1 MDSLLGKEA
10 DPDSPQIDDVTKT
23 DLLSTLADSG
33 ASDRANPE
41 KIGVDT
47 GSEQTEKAEPTVGT
61 SSVNDQEAEESVF
74 QNDLKQVMETTESEA
89 AAGVLESQN
98 SVDKDV
104 DKTISKETDALEPTD
119 NGEITPKSDSGSP
132 TGDSLKAVEPRSEG
146 SISPESPSVVH
157 KDHSKKLIDETKE
170 TMEDQDVVEEVV
182 DEEQRVLN
190 EAALLNPIGHFFESG
205 KILEP
210 VEQPTGDN
218 VIEKNLEEIMV
229 PKETKDQ
236 VAVAENPD
244 KTEVIGTEKSE
255 ESLFQKEHKQ
265 IMETTKPEAAVGVL
279 GQQNSVDED
288 IDKIISKETEV
299 LEPTAN
305 DEITSKSDSGS
316 PTGGPLEAVEP
327 RSEGSISPTSPSVVH
342 REQVVSA
349 VSDEVDQNT
358 SETIGAKNG
367 SEPTEILGAHEEA
380 MKTEDQ
386 EGFELQEKSDIA
398 NQDHVVEEQ
407 KLLNPV
413 SFEDF
418 EKMLETGDEE
428 KNLEEIIEPKET
440 EDQLSVVEIPDKP
453 ENSETEKSVGEDLEL
468 GDQFSVKDGESLE
481 SGENLAK
488 KNLGELMESA
498 ETQDQVAVQVPDKTE
513 DIEMEK
519 SVGGGHEVRDL
530 VNMEDLLEDIGKSE
544 ESVKPE
550 ESLAEKIADGT
561 NMPEEAKDEHMEID
575 NQVLDDLA
583 AEAVNH
589 EANLAISEK
598 LQEEDNRFT
607 GEDHKILDPDGGS
620 IVEKMDTQHEEKND
634 APIESVGTIS
644 ESPGS
649 ELSSIDNK
657 PILLNTVDG
666 IDEDV
671 KQDSPLA
678 RERSESPTSSDQSS
692 SSPDAQLD
700 KDADSNSPV
709 KSHDSEILEENVP
722 IIKQR
727 EDATVERSEE
737 ANDRVH
743 ELMEPNSDHEEQEQE
758 EEQEIGTS
766 SIPSAN
772 DSEPP
777 PISSESNSPIYNES
791 FQIFGQQDTAD
802 GINEDVKQSSPLVKD
817 LNEVVKDQGS
827 FEPSDQS
834 GSSSPVNNPSE
845 DSDMTRSP
853 EEMDKSVGEEQLVSH
868 SSMDQSVPAN
878 ADLKEDADVNLPA
891 NAEDTPT
898 VEEHIPI
905 MEQCD
910 DALVEE
916 FQEPSKKGTEEPID
930 LVEPSLTHG
939 AQVQKEEQEIRTS
952 SISSANSAEPSPT
965 LCESKLPLDNE
976 PVQMNAADGIKED
989 VKKDILP
996 ALNDAVKAPIPSE
1009 TSSPVDDQSE
1019 DSDATRNPEDMDMA
1033 VEGERLDSPC
1043 PLDPTPPENAD
1054 SKKDANVNSP
1064 ADFEDAQKLEEQI
1077 PIPEQC
1083 NNAVEEEAK
1092 EPTNEEAE
1100 EPSTDV
1106 CKDAKIPE
1114 QILDVDGGDKKED
1127 EQCSDQPEEDQ
1138 DTVAKQIEDPV
1149 PEEHTKNTNPEQMD
1163 QVPESETSEG
1173 RGVEVPASFLE
1184 SIDTSEP
1191 SSSEAVNQKTAA
1203 HREEASNEGEPPA
1216 KKAKIEKEPSEDVV
1230 AEEKPYDEADEQNES
1245 GGIESFVEPI
1255 LEASKSAE
1263 TAAPLSEDRIQP
1275 GEEKM
1280 IPGQTEAIGDGAKEG
1295 EKQSS
1300 HQPEEENDTVH
1311 EDPKPDDHA
1320 TNTSAEPAD
1329 QVPELEIPEGRDN
1342 KVPAPLLQDE
1352 LMDTSKPS
1360 SSAAASRKTARQEEA
1375 SDKSEPPAKKAK
1387 IEIQKPRAETMAV
1400 MKKAIEMA
1408 LLFDDPEEALMKAL
1422 EKFETDPT
1430 FMPRET
1436 KKVVVIGFDPVS
1448 LRMIR
1453 PIENFLDLKTL
1464 PHASFSFEAIAEAT
1478 CDPPVIE
1485 GVEIVTEQ
1493 PIKLSPIEYS
1503 GFVLGSK
1510 GKEISAM
1517 DSAKTSFLFV
1527 VSSDSE
1533 GLVLGP
1539 MPPLPTKKGMMF
1551 SKGLETDMVSEEQRR
1566 VIRRRLASTAT
1577 SQLAQ
1582 YVTKGRCHVIIASH
1596 ENESGD
1602 PTVEDVLEALEATPF
1617 NKDILEMLRKNPHV
1631 LPNFSFV
1638 DQVLPV
1644 CEDFFHR
1651 ATSTLKPKDYKK
1663 LFIEVE
1669 DSDEGIIVNSLAQ
1682 IIQRN
1687 LKGNPLLKKWRTSK
1701 QGQGAALFLHKK
1713 KETGDMLQTM
1723 KNLFS
1728 KLRNKSVG
1736 GFAILAA
1743 GEKEEKRVSIHLT
1756 STDLQSEDG
1765 DKIDQEDVE
1774 QFWKTFNNGANFQ
1787 TGVKS
1792 DDDGQNFIFLMLD
1805 PLN

>member
-1 MDSLLGKEA
+1 MDSELPEKEGSA
-10 DPDSPQIDDVTKT
+10 NSTQTDDVTKT
-23 DLLSTLADSG
+23 DLLPTLADSG
-33 ASDRANPE
+33 ASDPANPE
-41 KIGVDT
+41 EISVQT
-47 GSEQTEKAEPTVGT
+47 VSEQTEKAEPTVGT
-61 SSVNDQEAEESVF
+61 SSVNDQESEESLL
-74 QNDLKQVMETTESEA
+74 QKELKQVMKTTESEA
-89 AAGVLESQN
+89 AAGVLESQD
-98 SVDKDV
+98 SVDEDM
-104 DKTISKETDALEPTD
+104 DKIISKETEVLEPTVH
-119 NGEITPKSDSGSP
+119 GETTPTSDPGSP
-132 TGDSLKAVEPRSEG
+132 KGGSLEPRSEG
-146 SISPESPSVVH
+146 SISPESQSVVH
-157 KDHSKKLIDETKE
+157 KDHSKKLLDETKE

-190 EAALLNPIGHFFESG
+190 EAALLNPIGPFLESG

-210 VEQPTGDN
+210 VEQPIGDN
-218 VIEKNLEEIMV
+218 VIEKNLEEIMA

-265 IMETTKPEAAVGVL
+265 IMEKAEPEAAVGVL
-279 GQQNSVDED
+279 EPQNSVDED

-327 RSEGSISPTSPSVVH
+327 RSEGSISPASQSMVH
-342 REQVVSA
+342 REQAVSA
-349 VSDEVDQNT
+349 VSNEVDQNT

-367 SEPTEILGAHEEA
+367 SEPTEKILGAHEQA

-386 EGFELQEKSDIA
+386 EGFELQKKSDIA
-398 NQDHVVEEQ
+398 SQKHVVEEQ
-407 KLLNPV
+407 KLPDPV

-418 EKMLETGDEE
+418 EKMLETGAKE
-428 KNLEEIIEPKET
+428 KNLEEVIEPTET
-440 EDQLSVVEIPDKP
+440 EDQASVVEIPDKT
-453 ENSETEKSVGEDLEL
+453 ENSEAEKSVGEDLEL

-481 SGENLAK
+481 SGKKFAK

-513 DIEMEK
+513 AIEMEK
-519 SVGGGHEVRDL
+519 SVGEGHEVRDQ
-530 VNMEDLLEDIGKSE
+530 VSMEDLLEEIGKSE

-575 NQVLDDLA
+575 NQVLDHLA
-583 AEAVNH
+583 SEVNNH
-589 EANLAISEK
+589 EANLAIPEK
-598 LQEEDNRFT
+598 LQEEDNHFT
-607 GEDHKILDPDGGS
+607 GEDHKIVDSTASDEVEKIVPPPVIGFADAPDRNIKDGGS

-634 APIESVGTIS
+634 APIETVGTKPD
-644 ESPGS
+644 SPGS
-649 ELSSIDNK
+649 ELSSADNE
-657 PILLNTVDG
+657 PIQLNTVDG
-666 IDEDV
+666 INQDV
-671 KQDSPLA
+671 KQDSPPA

-700 KDADSNSPV
+700 KDADSNASV

-737 ANDRVH
+737 ARVH

-766 SIPSAN
+766 SIPPAN

-791 FQIFGQQDTAD
+791 FQIFGQNDTAD
-802 GINEDVKQSSPLVKD
+802 GINEDVKQSSLPVKD
-817 LNEVVKDQGS
+817 LNEAVKDQGS

-834 GSSSPVNNPSE
+834 ESSSPVNNPSE

-891 NAEDTPT
+891 NSEDTPT

-989 VKKDILP
+989 VKKDSLP

-1043 PLDPTPPENAD
+1043 LLDPTQPETNDLKTDVVLDAPAGSLDSENAD
-1054 SKKDANVNSP
+1054 KQ
-1064 ADFEDAQKLEEQI
+1064 EILEGAEISEQI
-1077 PIPEQC
+1077 V
-1083 NNAVEEEAK
+1083 N
-1092 EPTNEEAE
+1092 
-1100 EPSTDV
+1100 
-1106 CKDAKIPE
+1106 
-1114 QILDVDGGDKKED
+1114 VDGGDKKED

-1138 DTVAKQIEDPV
+1138 DTVAKQMEDPE
-1149 PEEHTKNTNPEQMD
+1149 PEKHTENSNAEQAD
-1163 QVPESETSEG
+1163 KIQDSETSEG
-1173 RGVEVPASFLE
+1173 HGVEVPASLFE

-1191 SSSEAVNQKTAA
+1191 SSSAAVNQNTAA
-1203 HREEASNEGEPPA
+1203 SHEEASNEGEPPA
-1216 KKAKIEKEPSEDVV
+1216 KKAKIEKEPSDEDFPIVV
-1230 AEEKPYDEADEQNES
+1230 AEEKPEHEAEGQNES
-1245 GGIESFVEPI
+1245 GGIESCVEAI

-1263 TAAPLSEDRIQP
+1263 TAAPLSEVRIQP

-1342 KVPAPLLQDE
+1342 KVPAALLQDE

-1617 NKDILEMLRKNPHV
+1617 NKEILEMLRKNPHV

-1765 DKIDQEDVE
+1765 DKIDQEDAE